1 MHWTFFRT
9 LFSLFAWIE
18 FGLVPKDINPLVPL
32 SKTIGSQIPCSSD
45 SESTLYISAS
55 FSHHH
60 CFSSSKFVYFWE
72 YFHRFIP
79 FPSRP
84 HWCRYNFRSFLLWF
98 LFLPSF
104 ASSSSYTH
112 THTITHTFIFGNI
125 CKPAHSHPLCS
136 CEHSWYF
143 GHLVSHLFYLLTYN
157 YFSSTL
163 LQPPTSMVT

>member
-1 MHWTFFRT
+1 MKDQINSLMHWTFFRT

-18 FGLVPKDINPLVPL
+18 FRLVPKDINPLVPL
-32 SKTIGSQIPCSSD
+32 SKTISSQIPCSSD

-55 FSHHH
+55 FSHRH

-112 THTITHTFIFGNI
+112 THTITHTHSYLGIFVNQLTLI
-125 CKPAHSHPLCS
+125 LCVP
-136 CEHSWYF
+136 
-143 GHLVSHLFYLLTYN
+143 VSILDILDT
-157 YFSSTL
+157 
-163 LQPPTSMVT
+163 